1 MKQMTKEELIE
12 YFIEQ
17 LGDNEILGQ
26 VMTIEQ
32 IRQKLNS
39 LIRQVTYNPEMANFC
54 ASWNV
59 SKQTINFDLQRMPF
73 GEEDVNIVHELIH
86 VLSSSEIADRNPNFS
101 AYIYS
106 KVGLHYYYSMKKGH
120 ERRVFS
126 EDNRAINEG
135 ITDFLADKITGK
147 IHKGYQEEKDIYR
160 VLSIVTGE
168 GVILKKYF
176 ADIAES
182 FSIKEIEH
190 NVADIFKEDLIQKY
204 GLQVGIKLN
213 DDVKKVLS
221 LADQLNGI
229 NTKDSVYGI
238 NENGNNIRRKIQN
251 EISNTLVDIIERVID
266 NEPDFTK
273 KFALI
278 SKLQDVSFFSF
289 DSRRIISRKVE
300 SELINSKEF
309 SYTQKVEMINTLRT
323 QGVKFDLQT
332 IEDMIFNLP
341 EVQQFNP
348 AEKLEYGMNLLNGY
362 MLTKNSMSI
371 FYRLYVECGKIND
384 ERFPKKEIIWRTL
397 EISSFNTPQEIEKQ
411 LNEARYYELGEYYVL
426 PRGEH
431 PDNTVIF
438 DEEGKLLKPRK
449 IDIDPLEDN
458 VELICD
464 EMDRVPS
471 INRFSEDKVKKISE
485 QLKEKFEQFRISA
498 KGECEDRG
506 IAIIGNILRLY
517 YVDWEEKTESEQSF
531 LDFYSIDEDG
541 ILHLIPKRH

>member
-32 IRQKLNS
+32 IREKLQT
-39 LIRQVTYNPEMANFC
+39 IIKEVTYSDEIGNFT
-54 ASWNV
+54 AQWKIETDGRGIV
-59 SKQTINFDLQRMPF
+59 NFDLRKILRQ
-73 GEEDVNIVHELIH
+73 EEKEIVVHELLH
-86 VLSSSEIADRNPNFS
+86 ALSTTTVTNPRTADIKEKCGIKYRKLYFEDGVYFNPIVTN
-101 AYIYS
+101 
-106 KVGLHYYYSMKKGH
+106 M
-120 ERRVFS
+120 
-126 EDNRAINEG
+126 AINEG
-135 ITDFLADKITGK
+135 MTDFLAEQITGDK
-147 IHKGYQEEKDIYR
+147 HNGYNTEKSIYK
-160 VLSIVTGE
+160 VLSIIIGQDTMMKKAFQE
-168 GVILKKYF
+168 GVRK
-176 ADIAES
+176 AE
-182 FSIKEIEH
+182 EPL
-190 NVADIFKEDLIQKY
+190 DIFREELIAKY
-204 GLQVGIKLN
+204 GEKLGIELN
-213 DDVKKVLS
+213 EEFKKVSTLS
-221 LADQLNGI
+221 DQLL
-229 NTKDSVYGI
+229 TLDRKDAIYGL
-238 NENGNNIRRKIQN
+238 NENGKAIQN
-251 EISNTLVDIIERVID
+251 KTRDEIGNILGNMIESIID

-278 SKLQDVSFFSF
+278 SKLQDISFFNF
-289 DSRRIISRKVE
+289 DSRRKISRKVE

-341 EVQQFNP
+341 EVQQFNS

-438 DEEGKLLKPRK
+438 DEEGKLLKLWK
-449 IDIDPLEDN
+449 IDIDPLEDD

-464 EMDRVPS
+464 EMHSFPS

-485 QLKEKFEQFRISA
+485 QIKEKFEQFRISA
-498 KGECEDRG
+498 KGDCEDRG
-506 IAIIGNILRLY
+506 IAIRGNILRLY
-517 YVDWEEKTESEQSF
+517 YVDWEEKTESGQSF

-541 ILHLIPKRH
+541 ILQLIPKRH